1 MMIHPFDLA
10 HDPRASSP
18 EPHSTHAPKTAS
30 IRSES
35 RAASR
40 QRSGARTP
48 ACNLVQIELV
58 VVNSGTSRQHPVQV
72 TQQNSL
78 ESQARDDA
86 DVGVMKR
93 AARASDSS
101 PLCADPK
108 DKDDE
113 ELSLRAVVAT
123 GLSLERSNDSTK
135 HPNKTQSISAGRAI
149 NAQHSFTS
157 STQPS
162 MIGEGFRDETPDC
175 APDEPPQPRSL
186 THDRQRGSK
195 AHEDKSFRLPGTGGT
210 RAFSSM
216 IAPPRSTP
224 SPATARPVPP
234 WPLPPPPSQ
243 TQPALFTYP
252 HILAEESS
260 PLYPPP

>member
-1 MMIHPFDLA
+1 MVELGGWEGRAPTPGMMIHPFDLA

-58 VVNSGTSRQHPVQV
+58 VVNSGTSRRHPAQV

-78 ESQARDDA
+78 DSQDDVG
-86 DVGVMKR
+86 DGVMKR
-93 AARASDSS
+93 AAPACDSS
-101 PLCADPK
+101 PPCACPGDKNDKERSLCAI
-108 DKDDE
+108 
-113 ELSLRAVVAT
+113 VAT
-123 GLSLERSNDSTK
+123 GLSLERSNNGTK
-135 HPNKTQSISAGRAI
+135 RPSKTQSIWRAN

-162 MIGEGFRDETPDC
+162 VIGEGFRDETPDS
-175 APDEPPQPRSL
+175 APGEPPRSL
-186 THDRQRGSK
+186 NRQRGSI
-195 AHEDKSFRLPGTGGT
+195 AHQDTPVRLPGTGGT
-210 RAFSSM
+210 RAGPF
-216 IAPPRSTP
+216 
-224 SPATARPVPP
+224 
-234 WPLPPPPSQ
+234 LLLQ
-243 TQPALFTYP
+243 
-252 HILAEESS
+252 
-260 PLYPPP
+260 